1 MNFARSIPLDRATP
15 RCCDQWIATTGSR
28 LIFPRPSPQFVISG
42 YEITFITSLPLVIV
56 ILNCD
61 IIIIITVISPLI
73 NCPISSCSSYI
84 TIQFHLEKWKEATSK
99 EQDDEFKNKQN
110 EEKWKRR
117 KISKWQMWIWFILKF
132 IWNNDNSINGKELLE
147 NIKRHLTLLTNL
159 FKIFC
164 SRIGRFHP
172 FPKFSK

>member
-99 EQDDEFKNKQN
+99 EQDDEFKNKQKMKKN
-110 EEKWKRR
+110 GREEKFR
-117 KISKWQMWIWFILKF
+117 
-132 IWNNDNSINGKELLE
+132 NDKCESDLFW
-147 NIKRHLTLLTNL
+147 NL
-159 FKIFC
+159 FEINIISIIRLVERDYWKIL
-164 SRIGRFHP
+164 SDIWR
-172 FPKFSK
+172 S

>member
-99 EQDDEFKNKQN
+99 EQDDEFKNKQKMKKTGR
-110 EEKWKRR
+110 EEKFR
-117 KISKWQMWIWFILKF
+117 
-132 IWNNDNSINGKELLE
+132 NDECESDLFW
-147 NIKRHLTLLTNL
+147 NL
-159 FKIFC
+159 FEITIIRLVETDYWKIL
-164 SRIGRFHP
+164 SDIWR
-172 FPKFSK
+172 S

>member
-84 TIQFHLEKWKEATSK
+84 TIQFHLEKWKETTSK
-99 EQDDEFKNKQN
+99 EQDDEFKNKQKMKKTGR
-110 EEKWKRR
+110 EEKFR
-117 KISKWQMWIWFILKF
+117 
-132 IWNNDNSINGKELLE
+132 NDECESDLFW
-147 NIKRHLTLLTNL
+147 NL
-159 FKIFC
+159 FEITIIRLVETDYWKIL
-164 SRIGRFHP
+164 SDIWR
-172 FPKFSK
+172 S